1 MSVKLIKKIGRGAY
15 IGLWQI
21 DEDLEKLVSGI
32 DLDEEEK
39 KTFAAF
45 KSDQRKKQW
54 LAYRHLLK
62 EMTSERGLKIH
73 YSKEG
78 KPYIPGSVSGIS
90 VSHTDEYAAVI
101 IAENAEAGID
111 IELPKPRIL
120 KIRNRYLHPE
130 EDKFISDGDIEELT
144 LYWCAKEALY
154 KLNGR
159 KNIDF
164 KSQLKIEKKRDR
176 KMKGWLC
183 ESEKEEA
190 FDIFSE
196 RIDDLICVYVIKEK
210 RL

>member
-1 MSVKLIKKIGRGAY
+1 LIKKIGKGAY

-32 DLDEEEK
+32 ELDVEEK
-39 KTFAAF
+39 KAFSGF
-45 KSDQRKKQW
+45 KSVQRKKQW

-62 EMTSERGLKIH
+62 EMTIERGLKIH

-78 KPYIPGSVSGIS
+78 KPYIPGSRSGIS
-90 VSHTDEYAAVI
+90 VSHTEDYAAVI
-101 IAENAEAGID
+101 IAKNAEAGID
-111 IELPKPRIL
+111 IEFPKPRIL
-120 KIRNRYLHPE
+120 KIRNKYLHPE
-130 EDKFISDGDIEELT
+130 EDKIISDGDIEELT

-164 KSQLKIEKKRDR
+164 KSQLKIEKSNSG
-176 KMKGWLC
+176 KMKGWLYV
-183 ESEKEEA
+183 SEKEEA

-196 RIDDLICVYVIKEK
+196 RMDDLICVYVIKEIQV
-210 RL
+210 

>member
-1 MSVKLIKKIGRGAY
+1 MSVRLIKKVGRGAY

-21 DEDLEKLVSGI
+21 DEDLDKLVSGI
-32 DLDEEEK
+32 ELDEEEK
-39 KTFAAF
+39 KIFAGF

-62 EMTSERGLKIH
+62 EMTSERKLKIH

-78 KPYIPGSVSGIS
+78 KPYIPGSLSGIS
-90 VSHTDEYAAVI
+90 VSHTEDYAAVI

-120 KIRNRYLHPE
+120 KIRNKYLHPE
-130 EDKFISDGDIEELT
+130 EDKIISEGDIEELT

-164 KSQLKIEKKRDR
+164 KSQLKIEKNRDR
-176 KMKGWLC
+176 KIRGRLYA
-183 ESEKEEA
+183 SEKEEA

-196 RIDDLICVYVIKEK
+196 LIDDLICVYVIKEK
-210 RL
+210 QV

>member
-1 MSVKLIKKIGRGAY
+1 MSVRLIKKIGKGAY

-32 DLDEEEK
+32 ELDEEEK
-39 KTFAAF
+39 KTFSGF

-62 EMTSERGLKIH
+62 EMTNERGLKIH

-130 EDKFISDGDIEELT
+130 EDKIISDNDIEELT

-164 KSQLKIEKKRDR
+164 KSQLKIEKNRDR

-183 ESEKEEA
+183 ESEKEEV